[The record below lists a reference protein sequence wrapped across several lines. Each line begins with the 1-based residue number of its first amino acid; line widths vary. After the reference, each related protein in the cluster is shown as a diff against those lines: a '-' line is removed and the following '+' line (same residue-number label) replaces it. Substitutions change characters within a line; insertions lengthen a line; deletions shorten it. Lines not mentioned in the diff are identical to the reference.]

1 MIRKC
6 LLEAV
11 TQRNPRRRT
20 NRAAQFLAW
29 LRIRAPRERER
40 EERLFL
46 RHEGRAGL
54 RRSRDEREG

>member
-1 MIRKC
+1 VIRKC
-6 LLEAV
+6 LLVAV

-20 NRAAQFLAW
+20 NREAQFLAW
-29 LRIRAPRERER
+29 LRIRAPRER

-54 RRSRDEREG
+54 LRSRDEREG